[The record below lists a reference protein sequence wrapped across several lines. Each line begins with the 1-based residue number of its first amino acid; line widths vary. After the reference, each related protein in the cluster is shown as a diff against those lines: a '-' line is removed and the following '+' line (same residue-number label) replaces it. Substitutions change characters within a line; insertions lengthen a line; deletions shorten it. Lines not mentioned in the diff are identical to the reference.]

1 MDKQLAR
8 RNGSNLTLQTK
19 EALQKRISEGP
30 VAVGEKLPT
39 EKALA
44 LEFGVSR
51 TVIREA
57 IAALRSDGM
66 LQAKHGVGV
75 FVSQKSPPAAPGREL
90 HFSAS
95 ALDML
100 ELRMAVE
107 MHGAGLAAARKSWA
121 QEQRIY
127 EAADAFATAAAGGEP
142 TEAADWSFHRAIAE
156 ATNNMAFIEFF
167 DRLGLSLLPRNSLE
181 GSGRETLISKS
192 YLEKTAA
199 EHRAVCDAISRGDAE
214 AAREAMRVHLGGSQS
229 RYRGLT
235 LASSPAVAPAQEG
248 AGSRP

>member
-1 MDKQLAR
+1 MAR
-8 RNGSNLTLQTK
+8 RSGNNLTLQTK
-19 EALQKRISEGP
+19 EALQRRITEGP

-57 IAALRSDGM
+57 VAALRSDGM
-66 LQAKHGVGV
+66 LEAKHGVGV
-75 FVSQKSPPAAPGREL
+75 FVSQKSPPAQSGRDL

-107 MHGAGLAAARKSWA
+107 MHAAGLAAMRKSWA

-127 EAADAFATAAAGGEP
+127 EAAGAFAAAATAGEP
-142 TEAADWSFHRAIAE
+142 TEAADWAFHRAIAE
-156 ATNNMAFIEFF
+156 ATNNTAFIEFF
-167 DRLGLSLLPRNSLE
+167 DRLGLSLLPRSSLE
-181 GSGRETLISKS
+181 GSGRETLINKS

-199 EHRAVCDAISRGDAE
+199 EHHAVCEAISRGDAE
-214 AAREAMRVHLGGSQS
+214 SAREAMRVHLGGSQS

-235 LASSPAVAPAQEG
+235 LASGPTIAPSPEG
-248 AGSRP
+248 PVLP